1 MAEIIKKET
10 AIVAGDF
17 DWAPYEDG
25 WNGLSLRVNKNVKN
39 KDKHIKVYCHET
51 YAQNLLNKYTK
62 QAEPVSKEL
71 KKNTLVKIDS
81 LRKIDNDHV
90 TASINGG
97 ANNISIDL
105 NKEGKFFNT
114 IVMSDNQT
122 LTKERFLQFLDD
134 PDVHQKFIE
143 MGLVAKIGTDVE
155 KGSIWDGYVESLMSE
170 MQEQITKKSKAYMAK
185 IISSNNGGFVV
196 EVANMVKAFMPG
208 SMAAA
213 NKLNDYE
220 SLVGTEME
228 VMVESYDPKFGFIV
242 SRKKYLYTIV
252 PIYLKNLEKTLK
264 ENKDTALEVTVTGTT
279 PFGIF
284 CEINEVLTGMIH
296 KTLMSDEL
304 RERLR
309 QNQVNAQ
316 EKLTVYVHR
325 IERQGNNSR
334 IILSNVISSEREAV
348 IAKREAEDLQE
359 KTDYVTAKR
368 DAAKVKTEELPEPPV
383 ADETANDVADDIQ
396 YLKQKMLEDLAIP
409 KSAME
414 KLNDRGTL

>member
-1 MAEIIKKET
+1 MAEIIKKHTE
-10 AIVAGDF
+10 IVAGDF
-17 DWAPYEDG
+17 NWAPYEDG
-25 WNGLSLRVNKNVKN
+25 WNGLSLRVNKKVKN
-39 KDKHIKVYCHET
+39 KDKHIKVYCHES
-51 YAQNLLNKYTK
+51 YAQNLLNQYTK
-62 QAEPVSKEL
+62 QAEPISKEL
-71 KKNTLVKIDS
+71 KKNTLVKIDG
-81 LRKIDNDHV
+81 LRKIDDNHIS
-90 TASINGG
+90 ASINGG

-114 IVMSDNQT
+114 IVVGDQT
-122 LTKERFLQFLDD
+122 LTKETFLQLLDD
-134 PDVHQKFIE
+134 PDIHKKFIE

-170 MQEQITKKSKAYMAK
+170 MQEQITKKSKAYVAK

-196 EVANMVKAFMPG
+196 EIAGMVKAFMPG

-242 SRKKYLYTIV
+242 SRKKYLRTIV
-252 PIYLKNLEKTLK
+252 PIYLKNLETTLK
-264 ENKDTALEVTVTGTT
+264 ENKDTLLEVTVTGTT

-309 QNQVNAQ
+309 QNQVDAQ
-316 EKLTVYVHR
+316 EKLNVYVHR
-325 IERQGNNSR
+325 IERANGNTR
-334 IILSNVISSEREAV
+334 IILSDVVSAERDAV

-359 KTDYVTAKR
+359 KTDYVAAKR
-368 DAAKVKTEELPEPPV
+368 DLAK
-383 ADETANDVADDIQ
+383 AQA
-396 YLKQKMLEDLAIP
+396 DLATT
-409 KSAME
+409 ME
-414 KLNDRGTL
+414 TINDSEEPLTESEN

>member
-1 MAEIIKKET
+1 MAEIIKKHTE
-10 AIVAGDF
+10 IVGGEF
-17 DWAPYEDG
+17 DWSPYDDG
-25 WNGLSLRVNKNVKN
+25 WNGLSLRVNKKVKN
-39 KDKHIKVYCHET
+39 KDKHIKVYCHES
-51 YAQNLLNKYTK
+51 YAQSLLNKYTK

-71 KKNTLVKIDS
+71 KKNTLVRIDS
-81 LRKIDNDHV
+81 LRKIDNNHV
-90 TASINGG
+90 SASINGG

-114 IVMSDNQT
+114 IVMGDQT
-122 LTKERFLQFLDD
+122 LTKETFLQLLDD

-143 MGLVAKIGTDVE
+143 MGLVAKIGTDTE
-155 KGSIWDGYVESLMSE
+155 KGSIWDGYVESLMAE
-170 MQEQITKKSKAYMAK
+170 MQEQITKKNKAYMAK

-196 EVANMVKAFMPG
+196 EVANMIKAFMPG

-213 NKLNDYE
+213 NKLTNYE
-220 SLVGTEME
+220 SLVNTEME
-228 VMVESYDPKFGFIV
+228 VMVESYDPKYGFIV
-242 SRKKYLYTIV
+242 SRKKYLHTII
-252 PIYLKNLEKTLK
+252 PIYLKKLEAQLK
-264 ENKDTALEVTVTGTT
+264 ENVDMPLEVTVTGTT

-309 QNQVNAQ
+309 QNKVNAQ

-325 IERQGNNSR
+325 IERQGNSSR
-334 IILSNVISSEREAV
+334 IILSDVISKDRDAVVER
-348 IAKREAEDLQE
+348 REAEDLQE

-368 DAAKVKTEELPEPPV
+368 DAAKAKTDELPEPPV
-383 ADETANDVADDIQ
+383 ADEALNGADNDIQ
-396 YLKQKMLEDLAIP
+396 YLKQKMLEKLAIP

-414 KLNDRGTL
+414 KLNNGGTL

>member
-1 MAEIIKKET
+1 MAEIINKRTEF
-10 AIVAGDF
+10 IAGDF
-17 DWAPYEDG
+17 DWTPYEDG
-25 WNGLSLRVNKNVKN
+25 WNGRSLKVNKKIKN
-39 KDKHIKVYCHET
+39 KDKKIKVYCHES
-51 YAQNLLNKYTK
+51 YAQSLLNKYIN

-81 LRKIDNDHV
+81 LHKIDDNRV
-90 TASINGG
+90 TASVNGG
-97 ANNISIDL
+97 SNNIIIDL
-105 NKEGKFFNT
+105 NKETRFFNT
-114 IVMSDNQT
+114 VSIGDQM
-122 LTKERFLQFLDD
+122 LTKETFLQLLDD
-134 PDVHQKFIE
+134 PEIHKKFIE
-143 MGLVAKIGTDVE
+143 MGLVAKIGTDIE
-155 KGSIWDGYVESLMSE
+155 KGSIWDGYVESLIGE
-170 MQEQITKKSKAYMAK
+170 MQEQITKNSKAYMAK
-185 IISSNNGGFVV
+185 IVSSNNGGFVV

-242 SRKKYLYTIV
+242 SRKKYLRTIV
-252 PIYLKNLEKTLK
+252 PIYLKNLEASLK
-264 ENKDTALEVTVTGTT
+264 ENKDTVLEVTVTGTT

-309 QNQVNAQ
+309 QEQVKPE
-316 EKLTVYVHR
+316 EKLNVYVHR
-325 IERQGNNSR
+325 IERGGNNTR
-334 IILSNVISSEREAV
+334 IILSDVISSERDAV

-368 DAAKVKTEELPEPPV
+368 EAAKVKTEDFPEPLV
-383 ADETANDVADDIQ
+383 TNET
-396 YLKQKMLEDLAIP
+396 
-409 KSAME
+409 
-414 KLNDRGTL
+414 LNDAIDNAIDNI